1 MDPNTTKI
9 VIAVIA
15 AVVAAGIV
23 ITIRIVRRTN
33 NTSKVTANRVNQSNI
48 NTFGDVVGGNKIT
61 KSK

>member
-9 VIAVIA
+9 VLAVIA

-23 ITIRIVRRTN
+23 ITIKIIRRTT
-33 NTSKVTANRVNQSNI
+33 NTSKVTANRVKQKNI